1 MLWVGQTLLL
11 SVVCLGHAAENV
23 LLGSPEGRMY
33 LVPRD
38 VVTGAVKERPPWDV
52 CLHSFGSL
60 MPFVSWAL
68 TRNEFRVNGAMATF
82 WPAGGQPRWGELIDS
97 LGDRDRHFRCGTC
110 RSDRTVSE
118 NRFRRLVAEKGLL
131 LSCHVIGEQCSVVK
145 RSAPRTASVGEPFN
159 SQRATTAA
167 ETERLLEER
176 FGDSGR
182 LRETPTLRPEVV
194 PAPTIERF
202 GGGRDIRA
210 WIQEVRRV
218 GRPLR
223 LSDLEMVAYA
233 VSGMKKRAQQD
244 WQALVYCA
252 SAEITTLEEVEA
264 TLLRQFDVPKT
275 QLEEWEEWGSL

>member
-1 MLWVGQTLLL
+1 MPTWPFLVRYSFVPSSERSPVHGLVPLERRRKDQQPVTRFSHTDADVNAFSFFRVPDWFNAFRRDPTTTRVGTVMLWVGQTLLL

-97 LGDRDRHFRCGTC
+97 LRDKDRHFRCGTC
-110 RSDRTVSE
+110 CSDRTVSE
-118 NRFRRLVAEKGLL
+118 NRFRRMVAEKGLP
-131 LSCHVIGEQCSVVK
+131 LSCHMVGEQCSAVK

-159 SQRATTAA
+159 SQRANY
-167 ETERLLEER
+167 R
-176 FGDSGR
+176 
-182 LRETPTLRPEVV
+182 
-194 PAPTIERF
+194 
-202 GGGRDIRA
+202 
-210 WIQEVRRV
+210 
-218 GRPLR
+218 
-223 LSDLEMVAYA
+223 
-233 VSGMKKRAQQD
+233 
-244 WQALVYCA
+244 C
-252 SAEITTLEEVEA
+252 
-264 TLLRQFDVPKT
+264 
-275 QLEEWEEWGSL
+275 